1 MTSMLNERIWVAVRV
16 QRGFV
21 SDIRAYRDEEAARRC
36 ERLWRR
42 RMNPDYD
49 ETGVSAVRVK
59 PQKSR
64 RDAADGIVLHLDQDM
79 DVVR

>member
-1 MTSMLNERIWVAVRV
+1 MSNMLNQRIWVAVRV

-21 SDIRAYRDEEAARRC
+21 SDIRAYRDEESARRC
-36 ERLWRR
+36 ERSWRR

-59 PQKSR
+59 PEANR
-64 RDAADGIVLHLDQDM
+64 RDRLIRA
-79 DVVR
+79 

>member
-1 MTSMLNERIWVAVRV
+1 MYSDGIREYVLENKTMSNTMNQRIWVAVRV

-21 SDIRAYRDEEAARRC
+21 TDIRAYRDEESARRC
-36 ERLWRR
+36 ERSWRR

-59 PQKSR
+59 PE
-64 RDAADGIVLHLDQDM
+64 
-79 DVVR
+79 